1 MEKKI
6 TFKKRPGHTSD
17 LLVFLDKE
25 DEKYKHNK
33 KLLAK
38 VKRDKTKQFKQK
50 IEDELFERDEKTS
63 KKHKAIETDIY
74 LSFNKFLYEV
84 SISNFDKVI
93 ELRRKWLIDLDN
105 KMNYIRD
112 HNRLKN
118 ELWLKN
124 RIKRQNQ
131 EIKRFIDYNKEMIA
145 KKQG

>member
-33 KLLAK
+33 KLLSK
-38 VKRDKTKQFKQK
+38 EKRNNTKQSKQRLK
-50 IEDELFERDEKTS
+50 DELFEGDEKTS
-63 KKHKAIETDIY
+63 KKHKSIETDIY
-74 LSFNKFLYEV
+74 LSFNKFLYDV
-84 SISNFDKVI
+84 SISNLDKI
-93 ELRRKWLIDLDN
+93 EELRRKWLIDLDS

-112 HNRLKN
+112 QNRLKN
-118 ELWLKN
+118 ELWLRN
-124 RIKRQNQ
+124 RIFKQNHD
-131 EIKRFIDYNKEMIA
+131 ITKFIDYNKMMI

>member
-38 VKRDKTKQFKQK
+38 EKRNKTKYFKQRLK
-50 IEDELFERDEKTS
+50 DDIFAGDEKTS
-63 KKHKAIETDIY
+63 KKQKSIETDIY
-74 LSFNKFLYEV
+74 LSFNKFLYDV
-84 SISNFDKVI
+84 SISNLDKME
-93 ELRRKWLIDLDN
+93 ELRRKWLIDLDI

-118 ELWLKN
+118 ELWLEN
-124 RIKRQNQ
+124 RIFKQNQ
-131 EIKRFIDYNKEMIA
+131 DIMKFIDYNKIMM

>member
-33 KLLAK
+33 KLLTK
-38 VKRDKTKQFKQK
+38 VKRDKTKYFKQQK
-50 IEDELFERDEKTS
+50 KDELFAGDEKTS
-63 KKHKAIETDIY
+63 KKQKSIETDIY
-74 LSFNKFLYEV
+74 LSFHKFLNDV
-84 SISNFDKVI
+84 SISNLEKME
-93 ELRRKWLIDLDN
+93 ELRRKWLIDLDI

-118 ELWLKN
+118 ELWLQN
-124 RIKRQNQ
+124 RIKKQNRD
-131 EIKRFIDYNKEMIA
+131 IKDFIDYNKKMIQ

>member
-38 VKRDKTKQFKQK
+38 EKRNKTKYFKQRLK
-50 IEDELFERDEKTS
+50 DDIFAGDEKTS
-63 KKHKAIETDIY
+63 KKQKSIETDIY
-74 LSFNKFLYEV
+74 LSFKKFLYEV
-84 SISNFDKVI
+84 SISNLDKI
-93 ELRRKWLIDLDN
+93 EELRRKWLIDLDI

-118 ELWLKN
+118 ELWLEN
-124 RIKRQNQ
+124 RIFKQNQ
-131 EIKRFIDYNKEMIA
+131 DIMKFIDYNKIMM